1 MTFCIVAGVPRIWNT
16 SIESHRAAV
25 RQAILDTTATL
36 VAEGGVTAVSMSQIA
51 ERAGIGRATLYK
63 YFPDVETILVAWH
76 HDRVAGHIAYLTEL
90 QAGTGD
96 AWQRLQ
102 AVLVGYAQIV
112 RRRNQ
117 HHGGDLS
124 ALVHRGGDVLRA
136 EQQLADLFSG
146 LLTEVA
152 QSGQLR
158 GDVPPKEL
166 AQFCMHSL
174 GAAGSLG
181 SEAAVRRLVTVTL
194 TALEALPLR

>member
-1 MTFCIVAGVPRIWNT
+1 MCIVGGVPRIWDT

-36 VAEGGVTAVSMSQIA
+36 VAESGVTAASMSQIA

-63 YFPDVETILVAWH
+63 YFSDVETILIAWH
-76 HDRVAGHIAYLTEL
+76 EDRVAEHITQLTEL
-90 QAGTGD
+90 QAGTGQP
-96 AWQRLQ
+96 WQRLE
-102 AVLVGYAQIV
+102 AVLIGYALIA
-112 RRRNQ
+112 RRRTQ
-117 HHGGDLS
+117 HDGGDLS
-124 ALVHRGGDVLRA
+124 ALVHHGAAVRRA

-152 QSGQLR
+152 RSGQLR

-166 AQFCMHSL
+166 AQFCIHSL

-181 SEAAVRRLVTVTL
+181 SEAAVRRLVDVTL
-194 TALEALPLR
+194 TALRVFPLR